1 MDSKLTEAIWFVV
14 IVLWLGGMM
23 YYAKD
28 SNETLKD
35 IRTVTSEQ
43 RDATWCLVAP
53 DNSCE

>member
-43 RDATWCLVAP
+43 RDSTWCLVAP